1 MEKTW
6 HLPKQMESSRGLL
19 EASSRPF
26 IKLHVKKAETGRYDS
41 KIAGDPYYPKHEPYP
56 EDESG
61 RPMKLLAQI
70 NFADMPGLPDFPD
83 IGILQFYISVSDDVY
98 GLNFDDG
105 CAQTG
110 FCVKYFEH
118 VTEQETELMDDFSF
132 VQAEDEYNFP
142 IQSEAL
148 ITPELSAEWVL
159 PSDFQF
165 RQYAGMDAFDYFE
178 QCDDEVY
185 DEYTA
190 NAFGHKIGGYASFT
204 QEDPRSYSH
213 QDHTILL
220 LQIDS
225 DDDIDSM
232 WGDVGIANFF
242 IRPED
247 LKKKDFSNVL
257 YNWDCS

>member
-6 HLPKQMESSRGLL
+6 KLPKRMESSRGLL
-19 EASSRPF
+19 ETSARPF

-41 KIAGDPYYPKHEPYP
+41 KIAGDPYFPKHEPYP
-56 EDESG
+56 KDESG

-70 NFADMPGLPDFPD
+70 NFADMPGLPDFP
-83 IGILQFYISVSDDVY
+83 
-98 GLNFDDG
+98 
-105 CAQTG
+105 
-110 FCVKYFEH
+110 
-118 VTEQETELMDDFSF
+118 
-132 VQAEDEYNFP
+132 

-165 RQYAGMDAFDYFE
+165 GQYAGMDAFDYFE
-178 QCDDEVY
+178 QFDDEVY

-190 NAFGHKIGGYASFT
+190 NAFSHKIGGYASFT

-213 QDHTILL
+213 QNHTILL

>member
-1 MEKTW
+1 
-6 HLPKQMESSRGLL
+6 MESSRGLL
-19 EASSRPF
+19 ETSARPF

-41 KIAGDPYYPKHEPYP
+41 KMAGDPYFPKHEPYP
-56 EDESG
+56 KDESG

-83 IGILQFYISVSDDVY
+83 TGILQFYISVSDDVY
-98 GLNFDDG
+98 GLNFDDR
-105 CAQTG
+105 CAPQTG

-118 VTEQETELMDDFSF
+118 VTAEEAELINDFSF
-132 VQAEDEYNFP
+132 VQVEEEYDFP

-178 QCDDEVY
+178 QFDDEVY

-213 QDHTILL
+213 QNHTILL